1 MAEGIE
7 NLTIL
12 SAKLQE
18 KYYLGSVNYLD
29 YKKKPAASKNGW
41 PQRMPDVIHI
51 QFRMHSTTEYCSLVE
66 PLDPKT
72 TFQSR

>member
-1 MAEGIE
+1 MNLVKDERTALKRMAKGIE

-29 YKKKPAASKNGW
+29 YKKKPAASKN
-41 PQRMPDVIHI
+41 R
-51 QFRMHSTTEYCSLVE
+51 
-66 PLDPKT
+66 
-72 TFQSR
+72 